1 MQRNA
6 PFTRAGVKRH
16 LNNLPKIVEGVVEI
30 IIFGNKGCSAQH
42 VRDLNENC

>member
-6 PFTRAGVKRH
+6 LFSRAGVKRH
-16 LNNLPKIVEGVVEI
+16 LNNLPKIVEEVVEI
-30 IIFGNKGCSAQH
+30 IIFGDKGCSAQH